1 MEYYRHYNGL
11 YLFNGFYLRVHGT
24 QYLVINDIRSHGH
37 VTDIIYTAEVFSSK
51 TLDHSSCRG
60 QRYSQYRNSHNM
72 SFLLILTSVCA
83 IIWFFSCVSSTVCL
97 CIIKEAS
104 TQVLLTRYLW
114 LSQRLRWREFFSAF
128 VLFPDEI
135 FGSPLRS
142 ISPPLCF
149 DGFTLC
155 QKNIKPVL
163 ASDRPVVWTLGK
175 SKNILWQGGW
185 EETDEV
191 NGVGQNCSKL
201 IWS

>member
-1 MEYYRHYNGL
+1 MPIFLNIQIIPSSSEAESLYFSGRLYSTIKKYVVEMEYYRHYNGL

-104 TQVLLTRYLW
+104 TQVLLTRYSW

-142 ISPPLCF
+142 ISPHCVLM
-149 DGFTLC
+149 TLLYVRR
-155 QKNIKPVL
+155 I
-163 ASDRPVVWTLGK
+163 
-175 SKNILWQGGW
+175 
-185 EETDEV
+185 
-191 NGVGQNCSKL
+191 
-201 IWS
+201 